1 MAKKRRNGV
10 LFILLGVGALLAL
23 SQLSKAEPSPLPG
36 PKGDKGD
43 KGDRGTILTSGN
55 DIASAPLD
63 ALEGDLFLVLPTGDL
78 YEFTGGTW
86 L

>member
-1 MAKKRRNGV
+1 MAKKKGKGL
-10 LFILLGVGALLAL
+10 LFILLGVGAILAL
-23 SQLSKAEPSPLPG
+23 SQLSKAEPSPSQG
-36 PKGDKGD
+36 PKGD

-55 DIASAPLD
+55 DISLAPAN

-86 L
+86 I